1 MIQDWHSHLEIK
13 IGNFQSHFFISKLTW
28 LTTPITMFRILKTLT
43 SNNTTYE
50 FASQT
55 TCTCDSRRAEICL
68 SYLSPII
75 LIFTTY
81 KFSTRNK
88 FSDFL
93 SFHLLYVCMLSH
105 FSCVWLSATLWTVA
119 LQASLFVGFSRQEYW
134 SGLPCPS
141 PGNLPN
147 PGLNSSLLS
156 LLHWQAGFLPLVPSG
171 KPKAQF
177 TYLQN
182 GHSNHPLEEKLWH
195 T

>member
-1 MIQDWHSHLEIK
+1 MYRHQAWLGFLTSPSFWVSLWPLPLPCTVAMLLAIFPLKLSLLYKTSCDPLSDMIQDWHSHLEIK

-28 LTTPITMFRILKTLT
+28 LTTLITMFRILKTLT

-55 TCTCDSRRAEICL
+55 TWTCDSRRAEICL

-119 LQASLFVGFSRQEYW
+119 LQASLFVGFSRQE
-134 SGLPCPS
+134 
-141 PGNLPN
+141 
-147 PGLNSSLLS
+147 
-156 LLHWQAGFLPLVPSG
+156 
-171 KPKAQF
+171 
-177 TYLQN
+177 
-182 GHSNHPLEEKLWH
+182 
-195 T
+195 